1 MVLATS
7 SPSRATPT
15 AEALTL
21 RRRPAYTS
29 ARLLSETRDSDIV
42 GGSRMKGERMPAQE
56 VDLKLVNGRVVTGDG
71 VFDAGVAI
79 RDGVIVA
86 VATDE
91 LLPPARRVID
101 VQRNHIL
108 PGIVDSE
115 AHPGCYV
122 PFEYDLEPES
132 RAAACAGVTT
142 WGIQA
147 PSTRLGT
154 RPFKEFVQAADVAP
168 FSRSFRTAREM
179 IERFSSV
186 DCFLTFM
193 METDAQA
200 EEIPLYCEEY
210 GVTSYKLYMQARRIP
225 AEDHNWPSRRAGLG
239 VGIDDGTLYLI
250 MEQVARYGAPAICS
264 IHPENWEV
272 ARVFERRLRELGH
285 NDLAAWTDRSPHML
299 EAQHVRAY
307 TYVAEKL
314 GARMYI
320 QHATTPETFEEIRE
334 ARRRGVEL
342 YAQTGPAWLGFTPF
356 DGYRIN
362 VPMRYQEVQEEIW
375 KALARGDVDVV
386 GSDHVVAWEPAT
398 REAMWSDNI
407 WDCRTGFSRVETF
420 LPVLLTKGVYEGRIT
435 LERLVQVSCEN
446 PARIYGLF
454 PRKGAI
460 QVGSDADLVVV
471 DLSRDV
477 TVGKEHLNTR
487 AGWSIMEGRTYHG
500 WPVMTLLR
508 GRVVAEWA
516 DDAPGPRPVGEPGG
530 HYLPRAVRPDVPP
543 APKDRLVRTGPDAT
557 LAGIR
562 AGV

>member
-1 MVLATS
+1 
-7 SPSRATPT
+7 
-15 AEALTL
+15 
-21 RRRPAYTS
+21 
-29 ARLLSETRDSDIV
+29 
-42 GGSRMKGERMPAQE
+42 
-56 VDLKLVNGRVVTGDG
+56 
-71 VFDAGVAI
+71 
-79 RDGVIVA
+79 
-86 VATDE
+86 
-91 LLPPARRVID
+91 
-101 VQRNHIL
+101 
-108 PGIVDSE
+108 
-115 AHPGCYV
+115 
-122 PFEYDLEPES
+122 
-132 RAAACAGVTT
+132 
-142 WGIQA
+142 
-147 PSTRLGT
+147 
-154 RPFKEFVQAADVAP
+154 
-168 FSRSFRTAREM
+168 
-179 IERFSSV
+179 
-186 DCFLTFM
+186 
-193 METDAQA
+193 
-200 EEIPLYCEEY
+200 
-210 GVTSYKLYMQARRIP
+210 
-225 AEDHNWPSRRAGLG
+225 
-239 VGIDDGTLYLI
+239 
-250 MEQVARYGAPAICS
+250 
-264 IHPENWEV
+264 
-272 ARVFERRLRELGH
+272 
-285 NDLAAWTDRSPHML
+285 
-299 EAQHVRAY
+299 
-307 TYVAEKL
+307 
-314 GARMYI
+314 
-320 QHATTPETFEEIRE
+320 
-334 ARRRGVEL
+334 
-342 YAQTGPAWLGFTPF
+342 
-356 DGYRIN
+356 
-362 VPMRYQEVQEEIW
+362 
-375 KALARGDVDVV
+375 VV